1 MYKYKL
7 KRRSFIKS
15 STLAATGLIIGFTYD
30 PKKSLAAKTKIRMN
44 SVFGYEFLPM
54 IQLL

>member
-7 KRRSFIKS
+7 KRRSFIKC
-15 STLAATGLIIGFTYD
+15 STLATTGLIIGFTYD
-30 PKKSLAAKTKIRMN
+30 PQKSLAAKLRSRMN
-44 SVFGYEFLPM
+44 SVFGYVFLPM